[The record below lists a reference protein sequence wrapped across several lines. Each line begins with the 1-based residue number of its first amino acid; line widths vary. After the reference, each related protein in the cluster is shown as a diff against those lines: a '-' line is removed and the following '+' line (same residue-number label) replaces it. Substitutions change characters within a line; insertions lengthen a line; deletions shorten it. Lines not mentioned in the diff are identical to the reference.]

1 MGRTE
6 KLTISLPKELIYFT
20 DEVAKKEKVSRSKV
34 ISACLRATAENLRIA
49 EMAEGYQV
57 MAQEN
62 KDFASLAS
70 KIAHEVLP
78 EWK

>member
-1 MGRTE
+1 MGKTA
-6 KLTISLPKELIYFT
+6 KLTISLPEELIYFT

-49 EMAEGYQV
+49 EMAEGYQAL
-57 MAQEN
+57 AQEH
-62 KDFASLAS
+62 KEFADLTS